1 MHIPDGPVSGTINV
15 ATAAVSA
22 ASVGLALW
30 RVRRSLDDRAT
41 PLLGV
46 TAAFVFA
53 AQMINFPI
61 LGGTSG
67 HLLGGV
73 LAAALLGPWAGLL
86 VMTVVLV
93 IQALAFGDG
102 GVTALG
108 SNVFNMGII
117 GTIVGYGL
125 FRAIRG
131 VLPHN
136 RASFLAAI
144 SIASWM
150 SVVLASAACSTEL
163 ALSGTFAPAVVF
175 PPMIGLHALIGVGEA
190 MITSAA
196 VSVVLLNRPDLLADC
211 PTGLPAPAIVQE
223 PTA

>member
-1 MHIPDGPVSGTINV
+1 MHIPDGPVSGTINA

-22 ASVGLALW
+22 ASVGIALW
-30 RVRRSLDDRAT
+30 RARRSLDDRAT

-46 TAAFVFA
+46 TAAFIFA

-108 SNVFNMGII
+108 SNIFNMGVV
-117 GTIVGYGL
+117 GTIIGYGL
-125 FRAIRG
+125 FRAIRAI
-131 VLPHN
+131 LPRS

-150 SVVLASAACSTEL
+150 SVVLASAACSGEL
-163 ALSGTFAPAVVF
+163 ALSGTFAPMIVF

-190 MITSAA
+190 IITSAA
-196 VSVVLLNRPDLLADC
+196 VSVVLLNRPDLLADFSAAR
-211 PTGLPAPAIVQE
+211 PIPAIVQE
-223 PTA
+223 TPA